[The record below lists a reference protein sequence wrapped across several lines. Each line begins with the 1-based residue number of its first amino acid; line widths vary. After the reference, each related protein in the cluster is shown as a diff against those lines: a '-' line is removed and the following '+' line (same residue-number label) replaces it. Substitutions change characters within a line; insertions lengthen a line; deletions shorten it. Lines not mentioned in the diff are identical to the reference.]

1 MAIGSTR
8 YFRYDYAE
16 RKPEEFARVV
26 SGSLSPVPVTL
37 DDKVLGV
44 TAVPRSG
51 EIVFEIPTELWFRY
65 ESGQV
70 IFNVYTQQT
79 DPDERG
85 RDLQVISLTFD
96 SL

>member
-1 MAIGSTR
+1 MAFSSTR
-8 YFRYDYAE
+8 VFRYNYAE

-26 SGSLSPVPVTL
+26 AGSRVPVLVTL
-37 DDKVLGV
+37 DGQLLGSS
-44 TAVPRSG
+44 AVPRSG
-51 EIVFEIPTELWFRY
+51 EIVFEIPTDLWFRH

-79 DPDERG
+79 EPDGHG
-85 RDLQVISLTFD
+85 RDLQIISLAFE